1 MSLSDSIK
9 LIRQKNLLNQQE
21 FADVLK
27 VGLTT
32 VNRWEG
38 GKSIP
43 NISAMKKIKAF
54 CEDNGFLTKHK
65 TPRPQVKAEVLYKYI
80 TGNLDFVESH
90 TGLEDVLIEA
100 QILKY
105 CFAKHKKMRKECF
118 S

>member
-9 LIRQKNLLNQQE
+9 LIRQKSLLNQQE

-43 NISAMKKIKAF
+43 NISAMKKIKAL
-54 CEDNGFLTKHK
+54 CDN
-65 TPRPQVKAEVLYKYI
+65 
-80 TGNLDFVESH
+80 N
-90 TGLEDVLIEA
+90 GLEYNIIESEWLTA
-100 QILKY
+100 RLE
-105 CFAKHKKMRKECF
+105 AKK
-118 S
+118 

>member
-9 LIRQKNLLNQQE
+9 LIRQKSLLNQQE

-54 CEDNGFLTKHK
+54 CDN
-65 TPRPQVKAEVLYKYI
+65 
-80 TGNLDFVESH
+80 N
-90 TGLEDVLIEA
+90 GLEYNIIESEWLTA
-100 QILKY
+100 RLE
-105 CFAKHKKMRKECF
+105 AKK
-118 S
+118 

>member
-43 NISAMKKIKAF
+43 NISAMKKIKVY
-54 CEDNGFLTKHK
+54 CENND
-65 TPRPQVKAEVLYKYI
+65 
-80 TGNLDFVESH
+80 LDYDLVEKEWLAAR
-90 TGLEDVLIEA
+90 LE
-100 QILKY
+100 
-105 CFAKHKKMRKECF
+105 AK
-118 S
+118 

>member
-54 CEDNGFLTKHK
+54 C
-65 TPRPQVKAEVLYKYI
+65 
-80 TGNLDFVESH
+80 
-90 TGLEDVLIEA
+90 
-100 QILKY
+100 
-105 CFAKHKKMRKECF
+105 
-118 S
+118 

>member
-54 CEDNGFLTKHK
+54 CEDNG
-65 TPRPQVKAEVLYKYI
+65 
-80 TGNLDFVESH
+80 LDYDLVEKEWLSAR
-90 TGLEDVLIEA
+90 LE
-100 QILKY
+100 
-105 CFAKHKKMRKECF
+105 AK
-118 S
+118 